1 MEELL
6 GRSKRDR
13 VGKTLTGAEKEED
26 VIDTVARLVQSPELL
41 APIT

>member
-13 VGKTLTGAEKEED
+13 VGKTLTGAEKEEG
-26 VIDTVARLVQSPELL
+26 VIGDFEGEKSS
-41 APIT
+41 